1 MSHFAESSGGG
12 RARSRLQ
19 GARSSHIPA
28 VVPDPVADLS
38 GFPLI
43 VCSDCGLSRVVEG
56 RTKKDGKNHGRLYFK
71 CARNAF
77 PKLCGYYRFE
87 KAYFQHLKDRG
98 IIVVHQTNEAQ
109 FVDEEEQEDSVDSPN
124 VDINK
129 NNLEQKLENLIW
141 KMNMFIVCFA
151 CVALGCVVM
160 YAVMK

>member
-1 MSHFAESSGGG
+1 M
-12 RARSRLQ
+12 
-19 GARSSHIPA
+19 
-28 VVPDPVADLS
+28 
-38 GFPLI
+38 
-43 VCSDCGLSRVVEG
+43 
-56 RTKKDGKNHGRLYFK
+56 
-71 CARNAF
+71 F